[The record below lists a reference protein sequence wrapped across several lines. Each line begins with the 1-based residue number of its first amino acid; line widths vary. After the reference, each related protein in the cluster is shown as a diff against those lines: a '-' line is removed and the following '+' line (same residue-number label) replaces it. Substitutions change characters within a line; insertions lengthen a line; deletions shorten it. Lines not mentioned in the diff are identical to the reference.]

1 MKKKNVFKL
10 FCFLLMI
17 YLFIMLGKKDYHLE
31 VSDNIR
37 FSNEYKDINR
47 NNIYKY
53 VNDGEVLDVLN
64 GKSGVIFNC
73 FSSNIW
79 CHYYAEYLNE
89 VALDNH
95 LQEVYYYD
103 FKRDRSLKN
112 ITYNSIVSKLN
123 DYISYDDN
131 GKGDLYAPSIMI
143 IINGQVSYFLDEVKT
158 IKGKVNPEDYFTD
171 YKKNLLKSNLD
182 EAIKEYLQKK

>member
-10 FCFLLMI
+10 ICFLLMI
-17 YLFIMLGKKDYHLE
+17 YLFIILGKKDYHLE

-37 FSNEYKDINR
+37 FSNEYKDIHR
-47 NNIYKY
+47 NNVYKY

-64 GKSGVIFNC
+64 VKS
-73 FSSNIW
+73 
-79 CHYYAEYLNE
+79 AEYLNE
-89 VALDNH
+89 VALENQ

-112 ITYNSIVSKLN
+112 MTYNSIVFKLN